1 MNNLLELVMI
11 VKNSGEVLRK
21 CLQTVK
27 PYISRWTILDT
38 GSVDHTPDIIKEE
51 MNGVP
56 GNLFHEPFVDFST
69 SRNRSLDLAS
79 GMCTYMIVLDD
90 SYEIH
95 GGEKLCKILEKS
107 KSSSYT
113 IRIGSLNG
121 NTLQSYYYS
130 LRITKTDSKLR
141 YRSRIHE
148 YILDEK
154 TEYIRDAGIYINDIS
169 DNDHTIRSRSRFRK
183 DIDFLMMEYNDN
195 PTDPRTLMYL
205 ARTYSLLND
214 YQQSIHYMDEIIKL
228 GNIDKEY
235 QFYAHYEKACLEFG
249 EIDHH
254 EEKFKKN
261 LILIQKKYPERGE
274 PFYKLAVFLYE
285 NRNYDT
291 VSKIMEK
298 LIVFPVPEL
307 YSTILETL
315 IYDYYIPYLYI
326 DTNLKLGKFD
336 KAVPQLRKMLDLFPY
351 DQPLLN
357 IKYAICDKSMFKV
370 DPLSNKKTLVIHTGS
385 INWEWNP
392 LTDKKISGS
401 EHMAMNMAK
410 EFVKLGYRT
419 FIFGTFESE
428 EKGID
433 YQGMYDGVQYID
445 YKFFPEFS
453 TKYIIDYLIVS
464 RFVSNLVYYDN
475 IINVYLWVHDVL
487 PHMSKNSPIIQTHS
501 QKFRGALVLSNW
513 HKDYVASHTGIPER
527 LVKLT
532 RNAIYSSRFTKDIQK
547 IPFRFVYISD
557 PSRGL
562 HHLID
567 MIPAIK
573 EKYPLTTLS
582 VFTRIEHIDE
592 KLMIRIKELDYIDLQ
607 PRISQDKINE
617 ELLKSDIW
625 LYPTDFQ
632 ETYCISALEAMAAGC
647 LVASVKYAGLI
658 DTVGDRGIMCDHPIE
673 KNKDHFIK
681 KLCFVLDRPEI
692 KKRYV
697 DKAREWALSQT
708 YENLAKEWVR
718 MFRED

>member
-1 MNNLLELVMI
+1 M
-11 VKNSGEVLRK
+11 
-21 CLQTVK
+21 
-27 PYISRWTILDT
+27 
-38 GSVDHTPDIIKEE
+38 
-51 MNGVP
+51 
-56 GNLFHEPFVDFST
+56 
-69 SRNRSLDLAS
+69 
-79 GMCTYMIVLDD
+79 
-90 SYEIH
+90 
-95 GGEKLCKILEKS
+95 
-107 KSSSYT
+107 
-113 IRIGSLNG
+113 
-121 NTLQSYYYS
+121 
-130 LRITKTDSKLR
+130 
-141 YRSRIHE
+141 
-148 YILDEK
+148 
-154 TEYIRDAGIYINDIS
+154 
-169 DNDHTIRSRSRFRK
+169 
-183 DIDFLMMEYNDN
+183 
-195 PTDPRTLMYL
+195 
-205 ARTYSLLND
+205 
-214 YQQSIHYMDEIIKL
+214 
-228 GNIDKEY
+228 
-235 QFYAHYEKACLEFG
+235 
-249 EIDHH
+249 
-254 EEKFKKN
+254 
-261 LILIQKKYPERGE
+261 ILIQKKYPERGE

>member
-1 MNNLLELVMI
+1 MDNLLELVMI

-21 CLQTVK
+21 CLQSVK
-27 PYISRWTILDT
+27 PYISKWTILDT
-38 GSVDHTPDIIKEE
+38 GSIDNTPNIIKDE
-51 MNGVP
+51 MAGIP
-56 GNLFHEPFVDFST
+56 GNLYHEPFINFSA

-79 GMCTYMIVLDD
+79 GLCKYMIVLDD
-90 SYEIH
+90 SYEVH
-95 GGEKLCKILEKS
+95 GVEKLCQLLKKS
-107 KSSSYT
+107 NDSSFT
-113 IRIGSLNG
+113 IRIGSING

-130 LRITKTDSKLR
+130 LRITKTDSNLR

-154 TEYIRDAGIYINDIS
+154 THYIRDTDIYINDIS
-169 DNDHTIRSRSRFRK
+169 DADHTIRSRTRFRK
-183 DIDFLMMEYNDN
+183 DIDLLMMEYGENSK
-195 PTDPRTLMYL
+195 DPRTLMYL
-205 ARTYSLLND
+205 ARTHSLLNN
-214 YQQSIHYMDEIIKL
+214 YQQSVHYMNEIIDL
-228 GNIDKEY
+228 GNIDKEF

-249 EIDHH
+249 EIDHDD
-254 EEKFKKN
+254 EKFKKN
-261 LILIQKKYPERGE
+261 LIRIQQKFPERAE
-274 PFYKLAVFLYE
+274 PFYKLAIFLYE
-285 NRNYDT
+285 SRNYQT

-298 LIVFPVPEL
+298 LIIFPVPEL

-315 IYDYYIPYLYI
+315 VYDYYIPYLYI

-336 KAVPQLRKMLDLFPY
+336 KAVPQLRKILDKYPY

-370 DPLSNKKTLVIHTGS
+370 EALSNKKTLVIHTGS
-385 INWEWNP
+385 INWEWHP

-410 EFVKLGYRT
+410 EFVRLGYRT

-433 YQGMYDGVQYID
+433 YQGMYDGIQYID

-487 PHMSKNSPIIQTHS
+487 PHMSKNSPIIQTHA

-513 HKDYVASHTGIPER
+513 HKDYVSSHTGIPDS

-532 RNAIYSSRFTKDIQK
+532 RNAIYASRFTKDIQK

-567 MIPAIK
+567 IIPIIK
-573 EKYPLTTLS
+573 KKYPMTTLS
-582 VFTRIEHIDE
+582 IFTRIEHIEE
-592 KLMIRIKELDYIDLQ
+592 KLLADIKSLDYVDLQ

-647 LVASVKYAGLI
+647 LVVSVKYAGLI
-658 DTVGDRGIMCDHPIE
+658 DTVGDRGIMCEHPIE
-673 KNKDHFIK
+673 KNKDNLID
-681 KLCFVLDRPEI
+681 KLFFVLDRPEI

-697 DKAREWALSQT
+697 DKAREWAHSQT
-708 YENLAKEWVR
+708 YENLAKEWMR